1 MRANIFLIAALLIF
15 SGLNK
20 AHSQQDIVVNEIL
33 QYMSQ
38 GEKTGL
44 EVAILDAEP
53 SDVESTWIKFM
64 KRYKA
69 KVTSSKKSVEIFADN
84 ATIPQI
90 SANTVDVYAI
100 ATKAPYGTKLSV
112 FVDLGGAFVSSRDH
126 EMAFAAFDR
135 LLREYA
141 HEEAVRVVEEEL
153 KEQESVMKD
162 LQKELEGLLKD
173 KDGYIKEIEKAKAL
187 IAQRESDIVNNEAAQ
202 ETKRQ
207 QIAIQTE
214 IIETVRQKRSQ
225 LNFR

>member
-1 MRANIFLIAALLIF
+1 MKNFTYLITAFLLFAGIGTSHA
-15 SGLNK
+15 
-20 AHSQQDIVVNEIL
+20 QQEIVINEIL

-69 KVTSSKKSVEIFADN
+69 KVTSSKKSVEVFADN
-84 ATIPQI
+84 ANIPQI

-126 EMAFAAFDR
+126 EAAFAAFER
-135 LLREYA
+135 LLRDYA

-153 KEQESVMKD
+153 KAQESVMKT
-162 LQKELEGLLKD
+162 LQKELESLLKD

-214 IIETVRQKRSQ
+214 IIETVQQKRSQ